1 MAEKEKPKEKSAE
14 EIRREVALKNLKAQN
29 LMNMA
34 ASYLVYKNKDYG
46 EEDNSAI
53 EEFKYFPAF
62 NSGTKAYNAKGEEY
76 DVVRNSILS
85 SREEGQRYS
94 GNVSEMKIMKD
105 CAAIMQESL
114 NAIKISD
121 VMGLMGSKAN
131 VPDAYIG
138 NLLPKISKEELDN
151 LPADQKKGIQ
161 KSMEAYQT
169 IVGSY
174 QAYLTQTKVSEALAE
189 SAKQIPKGLE
199 KLLGASEKKDKG
211 K

>member
-94 GNVSEMKIMKD
+94 GNVSKMKIMKD

>member
-1 MAEKEKPKEKSAE
+1 
-14 EIRREVALKNLKAQN
+14 
-29 LMNMA
+29 
-34 ASYLVYKNKDYG
+34 
-46 EEDNSAI
+46 
-53 EEFKYFPAF
+53 
-62 NSGTKAYNAKGEEY
+62 
-76 DVVRNSILS
+76 
-85 SREEGQRYS
+85 
-94 GNVSEMKIMKD
+94 MKIMKD